1 MDKNNFLNL
10 FENLTFNN
18 EDIYLT
24 SLDNFIGSKLETK
37 KNNLHKLLKTIF
49 EQHSEHKLRLFRTD
63 NFIAF
68 KIIDNNIFID
78 KDYVSYLKEIKVFL
92 EQFKNTFKKE
102 QVEDYALVQR
112 MHNVKKSFSYFIYL
126 NENIQIPQV
135 ILLNDEIL
143 YDKHSIENFN
153 ELIII
158 ENLEC
163 FFRYKD
169 FITTDIFDSIPN
181 INNCI
186 ILLGNGNQITNKKLQ
201 PFFNQFKK
209 IHTFFD
215 YDNAGFSFF
224 DSINHI
230 NKINYIPKKQILLN
244 IINKIH
250 QINKNEN
257 KQSKYLEK
265 IVNQAYI
272 KIYND
277 TIQNQNNKKFLFIE
291 QEILL
296 NKEIL

>member
-201 PFFNQFKK
+201 PFFHQFKK